1 VPPKFSI
8 NLNKTHNMNLNENGE
23 LLVEITSKPVSKIK
37 LIKDNKELII
47 KDRFKIETIDI
58 NENTKQYKLI
68 IQDVQQN
75 DQGHYKVEASNKC
88 GVESTS
94 TDLIIKG
101 SYKLFNN
108 NHIIK
113 IKFLKSK
120 GSHVLLENL

>member
-1 VPPKFSI
+1 MPPKFSI